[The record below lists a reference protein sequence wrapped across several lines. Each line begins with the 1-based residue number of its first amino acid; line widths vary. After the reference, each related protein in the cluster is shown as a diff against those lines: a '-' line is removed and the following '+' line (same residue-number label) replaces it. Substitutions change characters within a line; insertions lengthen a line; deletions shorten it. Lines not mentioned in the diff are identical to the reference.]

1 MNDKVSPLSVPLYK
15 DVKPVDVSNIN
26 LAGVNTDPAITS
38 EFEKAMQGQEDLAK
52 SLEMRYRDPN
62 WFKVSAGFLK
72 PQLGGFGASLG
83 SASEAMGENVEQQRA
98 IAPTI
103 AQIRAQA
110 AVMGVGLQQEKLAN
124 EMYDEA
130 IKKPGGLTSEDVA
143 RIAQYSTK
151 LGAKAQSKFENQRG
165 TFADILQ
172 AKQQG
177 KSKLET
183 AAKYNPE
190 LVNMYWDY
198 ITPLVPGTGGTN
210 LQPGAAPKEPEAGKP
225 PAAKTEQPTA
235 QKSPRGRI
243 LIPGVFVDDLTEDQ
257 YREEQNKLNTVK
269 QETYKELTK
278 NSQIQSIAGKEVYQ
292 TSQQIHDLAGDPE
305 IGKIFA
311 LFEKGNP
318 GATIGQMLESQ
329 SMSQVLANVRQYA
342 INRRLGGGEALTKL
356 NNLESLMGDLQNNM
370 QNAVIN
376 PTNERTKAEIASMP
390 NFRNSQD
397 AFLRRIRYI
406 GNEGL
411 VKYENQ
417 HALERASKS
426 KDFDPQY
433 WTSSPEYTSVSKN
446 ASARREA
453 IIKTPATQDR
463 PSWMRGSIDET
474 AFKGA
479 KKENKRMTA
488 KELRESANKED

>member
-1 MNDKVSPLSVPLYK
+1 MATPPPLSVPLYK
-15 DVKPVDVSNIN
+15 DVKPVDVSNLN
-26 LAGVNTDPAITS
+26 LAGVNTEPAITS

-72 PQLGGFGASLG
+72 PQLGGFAASLG

-110 AVMGVGLQQEKLAN
+110 SVMAVGLQQEKLAN

-130 IKKPGGLTSEDVA
+130 IKKPGGMTSEDVA
-143 RIAQYSTK
+143 RIAQYSAK

-165 TFADILQ
+165 TFADIVT

-177 KSKLET
+177 LSKLQ
-183 AAKYNPE
+183 AVAKFNPE

-198 ITPLVPGTGGTN
+198 ITPQVPGINGTN

-225 PAAKTEQPTA
+225 PAEKTEQPTA

-243 LIPGVFVDDLTEDQ
+243 LIPGVSVDALTEDQ

-305 IGKIFA
+305 IGRIFA

-342 INRRLGGGEALTKL
+342 INRRLGGGESLTKL
-356 NNLESLMGDLQNNM
+356 NNLESLMKDLQNNM

-376 PTNERTKAEIASMP
+376 PTNLRTEAEIASMP
-390 NFRNSQD
+390 SFKNSQD

-433 WTSSPEYTSVSKN
+433 WTSSPEYASVSKN
-446 ASARREA
+446 ASARRDA
-453 IIKTPATQDR
+453 ITRTPATQDR